1 MQRLGELMTTDVTAL
16 AQMRFLQETAESL
29 RRIAA
34 RLPSELAREVLR
46 VANELEQN
54 ATELKKAG

>member
-1 MQRLGELMTTDVTAL
+1 MTTDLSTL
-16 AQMRFLQETAESL
+16 AQLRFLEETAESL
-29 RRIAA
+29 RKIAS
-34 RLPSELAREVLR
+34 RLPSEVAREVLR